1 MIKSLLYLAIFTT
14 ATVLSWIILSVYHNY
29 TTSTI
34 TQGTSIIITPIA
46 PEFDQ
51 ETIQKI
57 KLKKTIEADLSN
69 VRVIISPAPI
79 ESQEVE
85 ASLSGQEE
93 L

>member
-34 TQGTSIIITPIA
+34 TQGTSIIITPIEA
-46 PEFDQ
+46 EFDQ

-57 KLKKTIEADLSN
+57 KLKKTINADLST

-79 ESQEVE
+79 ENQKLE
-85 ASLSGQEE
+85 ATPAGQEE

>member
-14 ATVLSWIILSVYHNY
+14 ATVITWIILSVYHNY

-34 TQGTSIIITPIA
+34 AQSTSIIITPIA

-51 ETIQKI
+51 ETIEKI
-57 KLKKTIEADLSN
+57 KLKKVINADLST
-69 VRVIISPAPI
+69 VRVIISPEPI
-79 ESQEVE
+79 ENQEPE
-85 ASLSGQEE
+85 ASPSGQGE

>member
-1 MIKSLLYLAIFTT
+1 MIKSLLYIAIFTT
-14 ATVLSWIILSVYHNY
+14 VTVLSWIVLSVYHNY

-34 TQGTSIIITPIA
+34 TQGTSIIITPID

-57 KLKKTIEADLSN
+57 KLKKTINADLSN

-79 ESQEVE
+79 ENQESE
-85 ASLSGQEE
+85 ATPAGQEE